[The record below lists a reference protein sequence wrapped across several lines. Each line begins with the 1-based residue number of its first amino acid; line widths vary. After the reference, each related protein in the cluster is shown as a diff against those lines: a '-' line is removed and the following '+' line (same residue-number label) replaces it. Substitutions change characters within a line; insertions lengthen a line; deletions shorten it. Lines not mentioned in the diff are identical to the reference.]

1 MFPERNIFCSDLLLS
16 LDLPSSIVFMFG
28 ADHIF
33 FSFPFGNGNLKSNGI
48 LNEKKNTWRKE
59 EFHFSVFLFLFS
71 FFSPIFPFTLSPTL
85 SLKMEGNAV
94 SGEKTG
100 TIFIISF
107 FH

>member
-1 MFPERNIFCSDLLLS
+1 MKKKKYLEEGGVSLLCFPI
-16 LDLPSSIVFMFG
+16 
-28 ADHIF
+28 
-33 FSFPFGNGNLKSNGI
+33 
-48 LNEKKNTWRKE
+48 
-59 EFHFSVFLFLFS
+59 S